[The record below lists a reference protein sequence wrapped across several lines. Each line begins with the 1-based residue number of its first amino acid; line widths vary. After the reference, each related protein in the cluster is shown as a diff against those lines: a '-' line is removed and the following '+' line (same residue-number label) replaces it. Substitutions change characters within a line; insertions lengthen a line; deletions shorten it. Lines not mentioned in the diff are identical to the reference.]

1 MKAQDRRRQ
10 GRRKT
15 AADAIKADRRNTDR
29 RLGERRQDGRVPL
42 ELWMEEVVGEEVYF
56 RRTGNVGIGGVYFD
70 NAIPHETG
78 TEVTL
83 KFTLPGYREMVV
95 ARGTVINK
103 ATKQN
108 PLRMRVRFVKIEGNG
123 KARIRTFIDSL

>member
-1 MKAQDRRRQ
+1 
-10 GRRKT
+10 
-15 AADAIKADRRNTDR
+15 
-29 RLGERRQDGRVPL
+29 
-42 ELWMEEVVGEEVYF
+42 MEEVVGEEVYF

-83 KFTLPGYREMVV
+83 KFTLPGDREMVV

-108 PLRMRVRFVKIEGNG
+108 PLGMRVRFIKTEGNG
-123 KARIRTFIDSL
+123 KARIRTFIDGL

>member
-1 MKAQDRRRQ
+1 MKAQDRRRLS
-10 GRRKT
+10 RRKT
-15 AADAIKADRRNTDR
+15 AKDAVKTDRRNSER
-29 RLGERRQDGRVPL
+29 RRGERRQESRVPL
-42 ELWMEEVVGEEVYF
+42 ELWMEEAVGDEVYF

-83 KFTLPGYREMVV
+83 KFTLPGDREIVV

-103 ATKQN
+103 ATKQH
-108 PLRMRVRFVKIEGNG
+108 PLGMRVRFIKIEGDG
-123 KARIRTFIDSL
+123 KARIRTFIDGL

>member
-1 MKAQDRRRQ
+1 MKTQDRRKQ
-10 GRRKT
+10 SRRKSSQNEV
-15 AADAIKADRRNTDR
+15 AKDRRNSER
-29 RLGERRQDGRVPL
+29 RQGERRQNGRVPL

-56 RRTGNVGIGGVYFD
+56 RRTGNVGMGGVYFD

-83 KFTLPGYREMVV
+83 KFTLPGDREMVV
-95 ARGTVINK
+95 ARGKVINK

-108 PLRMRVRFVKIEGNG
+108 PLGMRVRFIKIEGDG

>member
-1 MKAQDRRRQ
+1 MKAQDRRRLS
-10 GRRKT
+10 RRKS
-15 AADAIKADRRNTDR
+15 AADAVKADRRNSDR
-29 RLGERRQDGRVPL
+29 RLGQRRQDGRVPL

-70 NAIPHETG
+70 NAIPHKTG

-83 KFTLPGYREMVV
+83 KFTLPGDREMVV

-108 PLRMRVRFVKIEGNG
+108 PLGMRVRFIKIEGNG
-123 KARIRTFIDSL
+123 KARIRTFIDGL

>member
-1 MKAQDRRRQ
+1 MKAQDRRRLS
-10 GRRKT
+10 RRKS
-15 AADAIKADRRNTDR
+15 AADAVKTDRRNSDR
-29 RLGERRQDGRVPL
+29 RLGQRRQDGRVPL

-70 NAIPHETG
+70 NAITHEKG

-83 KFTLPGYREMVV
+83 IFTLPGDREMVV

-108 PLRMRVRFVKIEGNG
+108 PLGMRVRFIKTEGNG
-123 KARIRTFIDSL
+123 KARIRTFIDGL